1 VIETMSKLTAELN
14 TISSRIEPINDS
26 WIDAARERQLTLTKP
41 AVSLGRLEE
50 IANQLAAI
58 QQTTTPGVTKKRIYV
73 VAGDHGVTAE
83 GVSAYP
89 REVTAQM
96 VDNFLH
102 GGAAI
107 NVLARHGGIEVKVV
121 DASVDADLSEREG
134 LINVKQMRGTAN
146 FARGPA
152 MTREEAE
159 RLTLAGVELA
169 RSAGAEGVNLL
180 GIGDMGIGNTTAA
193 SAVTAALT
201 GVDPAILTG
210 RGTGVDDAGL
220 NHKIEVIRRAL
231 TVNRPNRGDAI
242 DILAKVGG
250 AEIAVMMGIV
260 IGAATQRIPVVADG
274 FISTAAAALAVTLCP
289 NASGYLFLAHR
300 SVEPG
305 HTALIDLIGIQP
317 LLDLKMRLGEG
328 TGAALAIHI
337 IEASAKLLG
346 EMATFAEAA
355 VSDKT

>member
-1 VIETMSKLTAELN
+1 MSKLTAELN